1 MVTYIT
7 SLWVQLKVEAAK
19 RKNRSI
25 SKMVLTQNKA
35 HCMHLEALV
44 LIQMQIAIVV
54 QSQQVNVI
62 GILAA
67 SHYIREGILGELSRS
82 DE

>member
-1 MVTYIT
+1 
-7 SLWVQLKVEAAK
+7 
-19 RKNRSI
+19 
-25 SKMVLTQNKA
+25 
-35 HCMHLEALV
+35 
-44 LIQMQIAIVV
+44 VV